1 MNMTDR
7 LKGLV
12 VVLDKDIR
20 VDDAEEIINAIKMIK
35 GVADVQGS
43 VANYNDYMNRSRVD
57 REWKERLW
65 KMIREETKSD

>member
-1 MNMTDR
+1 MTDR

-20 VDDAEEIINAIKMIK
+20 VDDAEEIINAIRMIK

-43 VANYNDYMNRSRVD
+43 VANYEDYMNRSRVD
-57 REWKERLW
+57 RAWQERLM
-65 KMIREETKSD
+65 KLIREPTESE